1 MKLEKTTVYMRPA
14 IACQLRVTA
23 AAQGRSISSLV
34 QDCVVKGIAGA
45 FEGSPEAAPLNETEI
60 WAIEKGKL

>member
-14 IACQLRVTA
+14 VAWQLRVTA

-34 QDCVVKGIAGA
+34 QDCVVKGVAGA
-45 FEGSPEAAPLNETEI
+45 FEGSLATTPLDDREI
-60 WAIEKGKL
+60 WALEKVKK